1 MSNTFPFKPVLFRPD
16 VEIIPP
22 DEPATA
28 RELAK
33 TMLSIAEKT
42 YADSG
47 HAIRSVHAKSHGQL
61 EARVDVIDGLSPEF
75 AQGIFAE
82 PRSYDAII
90 RLSTT
95 PGDLLHDSVST
106 PRGMALKIMDV
117 EGERL
122 TGSGNSASQD
132 FVMVNGKE
140 FDSPSGKA
148 FLRNLR
154 LLAATTDR
162 MEGTK
167 EFIAGVFKKIEG
179 ALETFGS
186 ESTTLKALGGNPE
199 THILGD
205 SFFAQLP
212 LRYGNYIAKYA
223 VVPASYNLKAL
234 TGAMLDTS
242 DDADVI
248 RHAVQGFFETETAVW
263 HLQIQLCTDLDA
275 MPVEGIEAWDET
287 KSPFVTVA
295 QITAAPQSAWS
306 EDRAEDVDDGMHFS
320 PWNGI
325 AAHQPL
331 GSIMRLRKLAYA
343 RSAAFRSQRNKIPVT
358 EPMVCPFAHQRKIT
372 PSQHGPALVS
382 AVTTGG
388 ARIS

>member
-1 MSNTFPFKPVLFRPD
+1 MNSLLPFKPVPFSPD
-16 VEIIPP
+16 VEIIQP

-47 HAIRSVHAKSHGQL
+47 HGIRSVHAKSHGLL
-61 EARVDVIDGLSPEF
+61 EARVDVVDGLPPEL

-82 PRSYDAII
+82 PRSDDAII

-106 PRGMALKIMDV
+106 PRGLELKIMDV
-117 EGERL
+117 EGPRL
-122 TGSGNSASQD
+122 PGSENSASQD

-140 FDSPSGKA
+140 FNSPSGEA
-148 FLRNLR
+148 FVKNRK

-167 EFIAGVFKKIEG
+167 EFIASVFKKVEG
-179 ALETFGS
+179 ALETFGT
-186 ESTTLKALGGNPE
+186 ESATLKTLGGNPE

-212 LRYGNYIAKYA
+212 LRYGNHIAKYA
-223 VVPASYNLKAL
+223 VVPASDNLKAL
-234 TGAMLDTS
+234 TGTTLDTS
-242 DDADVI
+242 DDADAI
-248 RHAVQGFFETETAVW
+248 RHAVQDFFETETAVW
-263 HLQIQLCTDLDA
+263 HLQVQLCTNLDA
-275 MPVEGIEAWDET
+275 MPVEGIDAWDEA

-295 QITAAPQSAWS
+295 HITAAPQSAWS
-306 EDRAEDVDDGMHFS
+306 ESRAEAVDDGMHFS

-325 AAHQPL
+325 TAHQPL
-331 GSIMRLRKLAYA
+331 GSTMRLRKLAYE
-343 RSAAFRSQRNKIPVT
+343 RSSAFRSQRNEIPVT
-358 EPMVCPFAHQRKIT
+358 EPMVCPFGHHREIM
-372 PSQHGPALVS
+372 PSQQTPILKQ
-382 AVTTGG
+382 
-388 ARIS
+388 